1 MTRSVSVG
9 VGGETHRI
17 LILGSREEEGRCL
30 IEGKD
35 LRAPPGLESQADT
48 MHNPPIMG
56 QKPKGLSSG
65 GSVPS
70 LPLESHPSHRK
81 IEGAAEKVLSKSHAS
96 V

>member
-1 MTRSVSVG
+1 MTCSASVG
-9 VGGETHRI
+9 VGETHKI

-35 LRAPPGLESQADT
+35 LRAPLGLESQGDA
-48 MHNPPIMG
+48 MCNPPVMG

-65 GSVPS
+65 GSAPS

-81 IEGAAEKVLSKSHAS
+81 VERAAEKVLSKGHA
-96 V
+96 

>member
-1 MTRSVSVG
+1 MTCSASVG
-9 VGGETHRI
+9 VSETHKI

-35 LRAPPGLESQADT
+35 LGAPLGLESQGDA
-48 MHNPPIMG
+48 MCNPPIMG

-65 GSVPS
+65 GSAPS

-81 IEGAAEKVLSKSHAS
+81 AERAAEKVLSKGHA
-96 V
+96 